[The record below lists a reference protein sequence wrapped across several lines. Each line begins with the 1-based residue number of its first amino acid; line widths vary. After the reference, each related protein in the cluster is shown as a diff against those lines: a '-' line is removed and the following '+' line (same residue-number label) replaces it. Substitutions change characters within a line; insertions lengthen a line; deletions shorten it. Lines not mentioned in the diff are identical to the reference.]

1 MEIRPR
7 DKMDL
12 RRQSVYRF
20 LCIRFLYFSFTITF
34 SIISTPFSEAL

>member
-20 LCIRFLYFSFTITF
+20 LCIRFPSVFFHHHILHHISSFL
-34 SIISTPFSEAL
+34 S

>member
-1 MEIRPR
+1 MEIRPL

-20 LCIRFLYFSFTITF
+20 LCIRFPSVFFHHHILHHINSFF
-34 SIISTPFSEAL
+34 